1 MEEQKSMNALVA
13 ELNTLAAAVTPAS
26 GKAK

>member
-1 MEEQKSMNALVA
+1 LEVQKSMNALVA
-13 ELNTLAAAVTPAS
+13 ELNTLAAALTPAS